1 EFCGLQAVRASA
13 TLKLK
18 TLRNMSSFPFHFI
31 GRHLGLSLIVFS
43 ALRNLCIPS
52 KEWCGVLRARFLLIF
67 SMAGGIEKVFIVKI
81 HSL

>member
-1 EFCGLQAVRASA
+1 VEFSFSFYWATFGLAAYC
-13 TLKLK
+13 
-18 TLRNMSSFPFHFI
+18 
-31 GRHLGLSLIVFS
+31 FS